1 MGSEQLN
8 LKILMKKFL
17 SEEKEY
23 IKFVKKD
30 QRDIILFEKENF
42 YIHSN
47 ILCGIESRKKEKYN
61 VGDIYLFLCLPKSNY
76 TFSYINSIGYKYIS
90 ILEKSKIIKI
100 IEDNEDNDEIKVNFF
115 VYDLKK
121 ILDLHDYVDV
131 EDKDQGIKVDL
142 FHLDVVGDVDR
153 DSEDGNE
160 KGNQNGDEHGDE
172 KGNQE
177 GYVKGSSAKGAP
189 TGAKQR
195 EGGGETF
202 SPGHRKRK
210 REGGELQK
218 EEGIQTGVHR
228 KPPYHEKSSSDL
240 NRGTANPVAK
250 ENFVSFDS
258 IRTVCDTEKMDNAL
272 ILYVAKESP
281 QSRHIPSEIDL
292 WERMGGYNFLQSDIP
307 SQEYDPLI
315 YFNCNEVNAMEE
327 FANDANNNYDFFR
340 VDVTHPAN
348 RKDHSGG
355 NSPMEVAQT
364 GEEVPIEEAT
374 QVGNP
379 HDRKNKTTKN
389 QSREKDGQNKSNHH
403 EDTPDNS
410 LQNMI
415 KHYFGKDNF
424 FKNVFLQNV
433 NLYSVLKNTYFGN
446 TQNETQ
452 IDQCVKLIVHKFHRD
467 YIKFMENDQH
477 MVLSTCNDFLTRYSK
492 HNYTDIYQ
500 KGDLY
505 KNFADYD
512 MLDLDLSLNEYN
524 EEGKHSTNEGGDQ
537 SDVHCPNGHSVD
549 VEDAKFLVGQFIP
562 LEMVQNFNDHDKI
575 IFFHHSLAQYVQV
588 VRDKQCYDANRA
600 LVNFV
605 HNFVND
611 FSLKENLYWGM
622 NAEAGCP
629 LPPEE
634 LFLSDPEDFLPDVVQ
649 QEAVTT
655 GGDVAQMDGKDDQ
668 KNNFPFTE
676 NNCAVVRSKLDR
688 KTISKMKLS
697 DEQVTANEEITKS
710 VLLKEVNMQDAYD
723 QIGKNSSDFSRI
735 YNLFER
741 ELLNKSNIKNV
752 YINGIKKNIIIDDG
766 HMKTGVEK
774 KSLKLIDEIHLT
786 YKKRPIILIE
796 KESSNHIIN
805 RNNVESFFVHN
816 RLENSGSNRKGTH
829 VTGSGG
835 DGTAGPYNSIPI
847 IHKMFNKKKSIK
859 FSFIEND
866 QISKLT
872 ETDWKC
878 VIAVIIKSKESLKN
892 ILNEYPFEIPTALF
906 QPFKSFFFMFNDVI
920 IPSDLLTGG
929 NVDIIRLS
937 RDKRKEDYLA
947 VNKFWTNIE
956 KFILQRRDRS
966 CYTRKRKL

>member
-23 IKFVKKD
+23 IKLVNKD

-42 YIHSN
+42 YIHAN
-47 ILCGIESRKKEKYN
+47 VLCGIESRKKERYN

-76 TFSYINSIGYKYIS
+76 TFSYINSVGYKYIS

-100 IEDNEDNDEIKVNFF
+100 IEDKEDNDEIKVNFF

-121 ILDLHDYVDV
+121 VLDLHDYVDV
-131 EDKDQGIKVDL
+131 EDKDQGIQAEL

-153 DSEDGNE
+153 ASEDGNA
-160 KGNQNGDEHGDE
+160 
-172 KGNQE
+172 
-177 GYVKGSSAKGAP
+177 KGSHLKGSGAKGST
-189 TGAKQR
+189 TGAKQE

-218 EEGIQTGVHR
+218 EGEPPNGEGGQTGGHP
-228 KPPYHEKSSSDL
+228 KPAYHEKGSSYLDEGAAS
-240 NRGTANPVAK
+240 PVAK

-258 IRTVCDTEKMDNAL
+258 VRTVCDTEKMGNSL
-272 ILYVAKESP
+272 ILYVAKGGPES
-281 QSRHIPSEIDL
+281 RLTLGEIDSL
-292 WERMGGYNFLQSDIP
+292 EKMGDYNFLQRDVP

-315 YFNCNEVNAMEE
+315 YFNCNEVNALEE
-327 FANDANNNYDFFR
+327 FTNDASNNYDFFR
-340 VDVTHPAN
+340 VEVADPSN
-348 RKDHSGG
+348 GRDHSGG
-355 NSPMEVAQT
+355 NSPIESAQT
-364 GEEVPIEEAT
+364 GEAVPTEEPT
-374 QVGNP
+374 QQMGNP
-379 HDRKNKTTKN
+379 PHDGKIKTANN
-389 QSREKDGQNKSNHH
+389 QSGETDGESKSSHHKDS
-403 EDTPDNS
+403 PDGS
-410 LQNMI
+410 LQNMA
-415 KHYFGKDNF
+415 KHYFEKDHF
-424 FKNVFLQNV
+424 FKNFFLQNV

-452 IDQCVKLIVHKFHRD
+452 IDQCVKFIVHKFHRD
-467 YIKFMENDQH
+467 YIKFMENH
-477 MVLSTCNDFLTRYSK
+477 KNKVFSTCNDFLRRYSK

-512 MLDLDLSLNEYN
+512 MLDLDLSINEYN
-524 EEGKHSTNEGGDQ
+524 EGKRSTNQVD
-537 SDVHCPNGHSVD
+537 SRLDVHGQNGHTLD
-549 VEDAKFLVGQFIP
+549 VEEEEEEEEAKFLVGQFIP
-562 LEMVQNFNDHDKI
+562 LEVVQNFNDHDKI
-575 IFFHHSLAQYVQV
+575 IFFHDLLAQYVQAV
-588 VRDKQCYDANRA
+588 GDKQCYDANRA

-611 FSLKENLYWGM
+611 FSLEENLYWGV
-622 NAEAGCP
+622 NAKRGCP

-634 LFLSDPEDFLPDVVQ
+634 LLLSDPEDFLFDLAQGEEIPLG
-649 QEAVTT
+649 ENTT
-655 GGDVAQMDGKDDQ
+655 PLEETNDQ
-668 KNNFPFTE
+668 KKKPPFAE
-676 NNCAVVRSKLDR
+676 NNCAVVRSKVDR
-688 KTISKMKLS
+688 KTISQMKLS
-697 DEQVTANEEITKS
+697 DEQIAANEEITKA

-723 QIGKNSSDFSRI
+723 QIGKNASDFSRI

-752 YINGIKKNIIIDDG
+752 YINGIKKNIIVDDHH
-766 HMKTGVEK
+766 HMKTRVEK

-786 YKKRPIILIE
+786 FKKRPIILIE

-805 RNNVESFFVHN
+805 RNNLESFFLHN
-816 RLENSGSNRKGTH
+816 RLDNSGPNRKGTH
-829 VTGSGG
+829 VTGAGG
-835 DGTAGPYNSIPI
+835 DGATGPYNSIPI
-847 IHKMFNKKKSIK
+847 IYKMFNKKKSIK

-906 QPFKSFFFMFNDVI
+906 QPFKSFFFMYNDVI

-937 RDKRKEDYLA
+937 RENRKEDYLA

-966 CYTRKRKL
+966 CYTRKGKS

>member
-1 MGSEQLN
+1 MGSEQLS

-23 IKFVKKD
+23 IKLVNKD

-42 YIHSN
+42 YIHAN

-100 IEDNEDNDEIKVNFF
+100 IEDNEDNDEIKVNIF
-115 VYDLKK
+115 VYDLKR

-131 EDKDQGIKVDL
+131 EDKDQGIQADL
-142 FHLDVVGDVDR
+142 FHLDIVGDTDR
-153 DSEDGNE
+153 DSENENE
-160 KGNQNGDEHGDE
+160 KDPI
-172 KGNQE
+172 KGNTTNR
-177 GYVKGSSAKGAP
+177 VT
-189 TGAKQR
+189 TGERQNE
-195 EGGGETF
+195 EGGE
-202 SPGHRKRK
+202 SIIPGHRKRK
-210 REGGELQK
+210 REGEELHEGEATQNA
-218 EEGIQTGVHR
+218 VH
-228 KPPYHEKSSSDL
+228 KFPPYHGKSSNDL
-240 NRGTANPVAK
+240 DKGTANDGAK
-250 ENFVSFDS
+250 ENFVSFDNV
-258 IRTVCDTEKMDNAL
+258 RTVCDIEKMDNSI
-272 ILYVAKESP
+272 ILYMEKGTP
-281 QSRHIPSEIDL
+281 QSRHILSQIDS
-292 WERMGGYNFLQSDIP
+292 WEGMENYNILQRDIP

-315 YFNCNEVNAMEE
+315 YFNCSEVNSLEE
-327 FANDANNNYDFFR
+327 FANDASNNYDFLK
-340 VDVTHPAN
+340 VEVTDPEN
-348 RKDHSGG
+348 RQEYSGG
-355 NSPMEVAQT
+355 NSPIENAQT
-364 GEEVPIEEAT
+364 GEEIPIGEAA

-379 HDRKNKTTKN
+379 HDGKDAARKN
-389 QSREKDGQNKSNHH
+389 QSSEQDEENKSNHQD
-403 EDTPDNS
+403 DTPESS
-410 LQNMI
+410 LQNMT

-424 FKNVFLQNV
+424 FKNVFLQNM
-433 NLYSVLKNTYFGN
+433 NLYSVLKNTYFAN

-452 IDQCVKLIVHKFHRD
+452 IDQCVKLIARKFHRD
-467 YIKFMENDQH
+467 YIEFMENEQH
-477 MVLSTCNDFLTRYSK
+477 MVLPTCNDFLRRYAK
-492 HNYTDIYQ
+492 HNYTDINH

-512 MLDLDLSLNEYN
+512 MLDLDLSINEYN
-524 EEGKHSTNEGGDQ
+524 EEGKHSTNQVDGQ
-537 SDVHCPNGHSVD
+537 SNVNCRNGYSVH
-549 VEDAKFLVGQFIP
+549 VEDVKFLVGQFIP
-562 LEMVQNFNDHDKI
+562 LEVVQKFNDHDKI
-575 IFFHHSLAQYVQV
+575 IFFHDLLAQYMQATTN
-588 VRDKQCYDANRA
+588 KQCYDAKRA
-600 LVNFV
+600 LINFV
-605 HNFVND
+605 HNFLND

-622 NAEAGCP
+622 NSEHGCP
-629 LPPEE
+629 VSPEE
-634 LFLSDPEDFLPDVVQ
+634 LFLSDQEIFLFDLVHQ
-649 QEAVTT
+649 AVTR
-655 GGDVAQMDGKDDQ
+655 GGNVTSMDREDDK
-668 KNNFPFTE
+668 KNKFPFTQ
-676 NNCAVVRSKLDR
+676 NNCVVVRSKLDR
-688 KTISKMKLS
+688 KNISKMKLS

-723 QIGKNSSDFSRI
+723 QIGKNANDFSRI

-752 YINGIKKNIIIDDG
+752 YINGIKKNIIVDDG
-766 HMKTGVEK
+766 HMKTKVEK

-816 RLENSGSNRKGTH
+816 CLDNSGANRKGTH
-829 VTGSGG
+829 AASGG
-835 DGTAGPYNSIPI
+835 GEGAVTGPYNSIPI
-847 IHKMFNKKKSIK
+847 IYKMFNKKKSIK

-878 VIAVIIKSKESLKN
+878 VIAVIIKSKESLKD

-956 KFILQRRDRS
+956 KFILQRRDKS
-966 CYTRKRKL
+966 CYTRKKKF

>member
-23 IKFVKKD
+23 IKFMNKD

-42 YIHSN
+42 YIHAN
-47 ILCGIESRKKEKYN
+47 TLCGIESRKKERYN
-61 VGDIYLFLCLPKSNY
+61 SNY
-76 TFSYINSIGYKYIS
+76 TFSYINSVGYKYIS
-90 ILEKSKIIKI
+90 ILEKSKIIKF

-121 ILDLHDYVDV
+121 ILNLHDYVDV
-131 EDKDQGIKVDL
+131 EDKDQGIQVDL

-153 DSEDGNE
+153 DSEHGKEDG
-160 KGNQNGDEHGDE
+160 KKKD
-172 KGNQE
+172 
-177 GYVKGSSAKGAP
+177 YVKGSSAKGATP
-189 TGAKQR
+189 
-195 EGGGETF
+195 GGKHKEEEGETF
-202 SPGHRKRK
+202 SSGHRKRK
-210 REGGELQK
+210 REGAELQ
-218 EEGIQTGVHR
+218 EREGAQTGVHT
-228 KPPYHEKSSSDL
+228 KPAYHEKSSSDL
-240 NRGTANPVAK
+240 DKGIANTVAK

-258 IRTVCDTEKMDNAL
+258 VRTVCDTEKMDNSL
-272 ILYVAKESP
+272 ILYVTKGSPESK
-281 QSRHIPSEIDL
+281 HILNEIDS
-292 WERMGGYNFLQSDIP
+292 WERMGDYNFLQRDIP

-315 YFNCNEVNAMEE
+315 YFNCNEVNALEE
-327 FANDANNNYDFFR
+327 FGNDASNNYDFFR
-340 VDVTHPAN
+340 VEVTDPTN

-355 NSPMEVAQT
+355 NSPIGSAPI
-364 GEEVPIEEAT
+364 GEEVQIEEAT
-374 QVGNP
+374 QAGNL
-379 HDRKNKTTKN
+379 HDGKNKITKN
-389 QSREKDGQNKSNHH
+389 QSGEKDGENKSNHH
-403 EDTPDNS
+403 EDTPDSS
-410 LQNMI
+410 LQNMM

-424 FKNVFLQNV
+424 FKNIFLQNV
-433 NLYSVLKNTYFGN
+433 NLYSVLKNTYFSN

-452 IDQCVKLIVHKFHRD
+452 IDQCVKLIVDKFHRD
-467 YIKFMENDQH
+467 YIKFMENEQH
-477 MVLSTCNDFLTRYSK
+477 IGLSTCNDFLRRYSK
-492 HNYTDIYQ
+492 HNYTHIYQ

-512 MLDLDLSLNEYN
+512 MLDLDLSINEYN
-524 EEGKHSTNEGGDQ
+524 VEGRHSPNQVNDQ
-537 SDVHCPNGHSVD
+537 FDVQCQNGPSVD
-549 VEDAKFLVGQFIP
+549 VEDTKFLVGQFIP
-562 LEMVQNFNDHDKI
+562 LEIVQNFNDHDKI
-575 IFFHHSLAQYVQV
+575 IFFHDLLAQYVQAV
-588 VRDKQCYDANRA
+588 GDKQCYNANRA
-600 LVNFV
+600 HVNFV

-611 FSLKENLYWGM
+611 FSLKENLYWGV
-622 NAEAGCP
+622 NPKRGCP

-634 LFLSDPEDFLPDVVQ
+634 LVLSDPEDFLFDLVQ
-649 QEAVTT
+649 KEAVTT
-655 GGDVAQMDGKDDQ
+655 GGDAVPVDGKDDQ
-668 KNNFPFTE
+668 KNKFPFTE
-676 NNCAVVRSKLDR
+676 NNCAVVRSKIDR
-688 KTISKMKLS
+688 KTISKMKLT
-697 DEQVTANEEITKS
+697 DEQAIANEEMTKS

-723 QIGKNSSDFSRI
+723 QIGKNASDFSRI

-766 HMKTGVEK
+766 HMKTRVEK

-816 RLENSGSNRKGTH
+816 RLDNSGPNRKGTH
-829 VTGSGG
+829 VTGGAG
-835 DGTAGPYNSIPI
+835 DGAAGPYNSIPI
-847 IHKMFNKKKSIK
+847 IYKMFNKKKSIK

-937 RDKRKEDYLA
+937 RDKRNEDYLA